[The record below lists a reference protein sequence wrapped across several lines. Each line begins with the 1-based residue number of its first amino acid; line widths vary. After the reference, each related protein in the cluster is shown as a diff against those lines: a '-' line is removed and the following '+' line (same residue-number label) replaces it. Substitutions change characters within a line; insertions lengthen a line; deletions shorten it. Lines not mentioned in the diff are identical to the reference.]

1 MRSPVPIDRRPS
13 PRLTLRQ
20 DQLAEQLLALML
32 AEGFSHLT
40 IDDIVDRLGCSKR
53 TLYSIADSKEQL
65 ATRSVTLFFKRA
77 TEQVETKI
85 KRTRSPASRLTRYL
99 EAVATELE
107 PASPEFLADV
117 AAFPPAREV
126 YELNTQ
132 LATRRVRELI
142 SEGTGTG
149 AFRKVPA
156 DFVAEVV
163 ASTMRRIVSGEVQ
176 RSTGL
181 TDAES
186 YQQLARL
193 VVAAVRR

>member
-1 MRSPVPIDRRPS
+1 MRSSPPVDRLTT

-20 DQLAEQLLALML
+20 DELAEQLLALML

-40 IDDIVDRLGCSKR
+40 IDVIVERLGCSKR

-77 TEQVETKI
+77 TDQVETKI
-85 KRTRSPASRLTRYL
+85 NRTRSPAQRLTRYL
-99 EAVATELE
+99 EAVAAELE
-107 PASPEFLADV
+107 PASAQFLADV

-142 SEGTGTG
+142 SAGTSAG

-176 RSTGL
+176 RATGL

-193 VVAAVRR
+193 VVAAVQR

>member
-1 MRSPVPIDRRPS
+1 M
-13 PRLTLRQ
+13 
-20 DQLAEQLLALML
+20 LML

-40 IDDIVDRLGCSKR
+40 IDDIVERLGCSKR

-65 ATRSVTLFFKRA
+65 ATQSVTLFFKRA
-77 TEQVETKI
+77 TDQVESKI
-85 KRTRSPASRLTRYL
+85 KRTRSPAQRLTRYL
-99 EAVATELE
+99 DAVAEALQ
-107 PASPEFLADV
+107 PASPEFFTDV
-117 AAFPPAREV
+117 AAFVPAREV

-142 SEGTGTG
+142 SEGTGSG

-163 ASTMRRIVSGEVQ
+163 ASTMRRIVSGEIQ
-176 RSTGL
+176 RATGL
-181 TDAES
+181 TDAEA

-193 VVAAVRR
+193 VVAAVQR

>member
-1 MRSPVPIDRRPS
+1 MRSTLPP
-13 PRLTLRQ
+13 PRLTRRQ
-20 DQLAEQLLALML
+20 DELAEQLLSLML
-32 AEGFSHLT
+32 TEGFSHLT
-40 IDDIVDRLGCSKR
+40 VDDIVDRLGCSKR
-53 TLYSIADSKEQL
+53 TLYTIADSKEQL

-77 TEQVETKI
+77 TDRVEARI
-85 KRTRSPASRLTRYL
+85 IRTRSPAQRLTRYL
-99 EAVATELE
+99 EAVAEELQ
-107 PASPEFLADV
+107 PASAEFLADV
-117 AAFPPAREV
+117 AAFAPAREV

-142 SEGTGTG
+142 SEGTGSG

-163 ASTMRRIVSGEVQ
+163 ASTMRRIVSGEIQ
-176 RSTGL
+176 RATGL
-181 TDAES
+181 SDAEA